1 MQSDL
6 LSIFILLILIS
17 ILPHAFSIS
26 VISSLT
32 WCTKSGWSQAGR
44 QPISGPQQYAG
55 NWEEQTSMQQAQQY
69 AEKYAKRNGKSGK
82 VCTMHNMPRSMQVEH
97 ERAEKYAE
105 QMRVGWIEAKQV
117 DNEKIICEIN
127 VMWCSLILDGWRR
140 RQRFVDKLLH

>member
-6 LSIFILLILIS
+6 LSISILLILIS

-44 QPISGPQQYAG
+44 QPISGPQQYAE

-69 AEKYAKRNGKSGK
+69 AEKYAKRTGKSGK
-82 VCTMHNMPRSMQVEH
+82 VCNMHNVNMPRSMQVEH

-105 QMRVGWIEAKQV
+105 QMRAAEKSSQLESEAKEV

-127 VMWCSLILDGWRR
+127 VMWC
-140 RQRFVDKLLH
+140 QFHQPTC

>member
-1 MQSDL
+1 MGLGLGGTTGTGSDMQSDL
-6 LSIFILLILIS
+6 LSISILLILIS

-69 AEKYAKRNGKSGK
+69 AEKYAKRTGKSGK
-82 VCTMHNMPRSMQVEH
+82 VCNMHNMPRSMQVEH

-105 QMRVGWIEAKQV
+105 QMRAA
-117 DNEKIICEIN
+117 EK
-127 VMWCSLILDGWRR
+127 SSRLD
-140 RQRFVDKLLH
+140 